1 MLVFIFFK
9 NTVKLNF
16 FVIRA
21 AARFESATVNV
32 ISGVADITGGSE
44 NMTGTFGS
52 VPGLLYN
59 TNMSVLILVNGNNI
73 SSTCILNV
81 PAISEKKK
89 SSDENKYYKSTVH
102 RKVRKKY
109 NCLQKGTFLL
119 SLGAFTLIFTY
130 Y

>member
-16 FVIRA
+16 FVICA
-21 AARFESATVNV
+21 AARFESATVNI
-32 ISGVADITGGSE
+32 ISGVADIIGGSE

-59 TNMSVLILVNGNNI
+59 TNMSVLILVNGNSI

-81 PAISEKKK
+81 PEISEKKK
-89 SSDENKYYKSTVH
+89 SSDENKYYKSIVH
-102 RKVRKKY
+102 RKIRKKY
-109 NCLQKGTFLL
+109 NCLQKGAFVL
-119 SLGAFTLIFTY
+119 SLGAFTLIFTCY
-130 Y
+130 

>member
-9 NTVKLNF
+9 DTVKLNF

-81 PAISEKKK
+81 PAISEKKNHQMRINIIK
-89 SSDENKYYKSTVH
+89 ALYTGK
-102 RKVRKKY
+102 
-109 NCLQKGTFLL
+109 
-119 SLGAFTLIFTY
+119 
-130 Y
+130 